1 MAVSNAVGTWT
12 LQMAAGS
19 VQDYTFTFE
28 SPGQFS
34 TTPYPISGATWEY
47 VVRATPTAGGTAVI
61 SLTTSPNTQGFLSV
75 TATASLSQVLMTLYP
90 SATASLAPA
99 TYYHALW
106 QNPSSGS
113 AYTWFTGL
121 LQVQGNPQP

>member
-12 LQMAAGS
+12 LQMPAGS
-19 VQDYTFTFE
+19 AQDYYFTFE
-28 SPGQFS
+28 ATGPFS

-47 VVRATPTAGGTAVI
+47 VVRATPTASGTVI
-61 SLTTSPNTQGFLSV
+61 SLTTSAGSQGSLQV
-75 TATASLSQVLMTLYP
+75 TATSSLSQVFMSLNP
-90 SATASLAPA
+90 VATASLAPG
-99 TYYHALW
+99 TYYHSLW

-121 LQVQGNPQP
+121 LQVVGNPQP